1 MNGAVLVVASGLVD
15 TLQKKLIATPAAV
28 ANPNNENNKDSA
40 AAAAGSAPFTVH
52 GTLKGEALTGTLYQH
67 PLYGRVS
74 AVVVGGDY
82 ITTESGNTTI
92 TTLAIVTRPILL
104 ITTRLINTYALTLH
118 PLIHPH
124 ALIHAL
130 VWCLLLLLT
139 SIPPL

>member
-104 ITTRLINTYALTLH
+104 ITTRLINT
-118 PLIHPH
+118 P
-124 ALIHAL
+124 
-130 VWCLLLLLT
+130 
-139 SIPPL
+139 